1 VNRRT
6 EKNHSLK
13 TSLSATDRNILVF
26 HIHVGVQLCN
36 IITPVFHVHVG
47 VQLCNIGTYVFHLD
61 DVVYFMTY
69 QDLFFVYICEAL
81 FFEYKFVQ
89 GLSIDELCSYLN
101 PVVLNFT
108 SVF

>member
-1 VNRRT
+1 MNRRT

-26 HIHVGVQLCN
+26 HI
-36 IITPVFHVHVG
+36 HVG

-81 FFEYKFVQ
+81 LFVYKFVQ